1 MMLKERYAVIGA
13 GCGGHAIAGYLAS
26 IGFDVNLYNRS
37 SERIKPFQARGYID
51 LKETMNRRGELS
63 YIGTDISK
71 ALADR
76 DIIMIV
82 ITADGHKEIA
92 KKIAPYLRDG
102 QIIILNPGR
111 TCGALEV
118 EYILRQSGCRADVIV
133 AEANTLVYVV
143 RVTTP
148 GVATIKGIKKE
159 VSISAL
165 SAEDTEH
172 LIDKIHSPYP
182 QFVAATSFLE
192 TSFSNIGAIFHPTIT
207 LLNKDR
213 ILSKES
219 FDFYTEGVTRK
230 VADFIEQVDNEA
242 QNVARALGTR
252 ALSVTRWLY
261 SRYHVQ
267 LSDIYTMIRSNRTYQ
282 GIKAPTTL
290 NNRYLW
296 EDIPTGLVPIS
307 SFGDALGVP
316 TKAID
321 YLIDEGCETL
331 ERNFWEEGRTVEK
344 LGLSKE
350 NLLSDLKG
358 IIGQRQMGA

>member
-1 MMLKERYAVIGA
+1 MLKEKYAVIGA
-13 GCGGHAIAGYLAS
+13 GCGGQAVAGYLAS
-26 IGFDVNLYNRS
+26 IGFDVTLYNRS
-37 SERIKPFQARGYID
+37 SDRIKPFQVRGYID
-51 LKETMNRRGELS
+51 LEETVNGRGKLS

-118 EYILRQSGCRADVIV
+118 EHTLRQSGCNADAIV
-133 AEANTLVYVV
+133 AEANTLMYLA

-148 GVATIKGIKKE
+148 GVVTINGIKKE

-165 SAEDTEH
+165 RAKDTEH
-172 LIDKIHSPYP
+172 VIDKIHSTFP

-192 TSFSNIGAIFHPTIT
+192 TSFGNIGAIFHPTIT

-230 VADFIEQVDNEA
+230 VADFMEQVDNEA

-252 ALSVTRWLY
+252 ALSVTGWLN
-261 SRYHVQ
+261 SRYHLQ
-267 LSDIYTMIRSNRTYQ
+267 LSDIYTMIRSNPTYQ

-290 NNRYLW
+290 NSRYLW

-307 SFGDALGVP
+307 LFGNALGVA

-321 YLIDEGCETL
+321 FLIDEGCETL
-331 ERNFWEEGRTVEK
+331 ERNFWEEGRTLEK

-358 IIGQRQMGA
+358 IIGQRQMSA